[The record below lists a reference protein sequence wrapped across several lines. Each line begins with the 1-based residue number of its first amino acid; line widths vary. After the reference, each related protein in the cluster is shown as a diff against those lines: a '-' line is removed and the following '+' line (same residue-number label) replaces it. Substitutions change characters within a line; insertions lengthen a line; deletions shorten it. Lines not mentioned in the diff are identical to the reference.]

1 MLRPASPQGGHASGE
16 GAREQ
21 RKSGG
26 QGARRV
32 RTGRDGAARAAARRL
47 RAARCCSTKRHC
59 AAGGSRLCSR
69 RRRPLALEC
78 RSAFADGAAPATPS
92 HARGGARRPAARA
105 LATGLGTAPS
115 AHATPRLWAAA
126 PSLSRPHDPEA
137 HHEETAYEN
146 REWGSC
152 LFPLTKKRNVFVA
165 CCDGVVARQV
175 RDIQNVRV
183 RRRSACAA
191 RQTRISAMSRHGGW
205 QQLGDD
211 AASVAPSRGVSDIS
225 GVELGSVLS
234 EQHQVRTVRRW
245 CA

>member
-152 LFPLTKKRNVFVA
+152 LFRKKETCSWLAVTAWWR
-165 CCDGVVARQV
+165 GKV

-183 RRRSACAA
+183 PRRSACAA